1 MSDISSPHNP
11 EAQIAPKQ
19 AGGVN
24 RSFATLRSV
33 MALIL
38 REMATRYGRSPGGY
52 IWAIVE
58 PMAMILI
65 LAVAFSALVRT
76 PPLGNNFILFF
87 ATGVL
92 PFQLYGAIGNCVA
105 RALTFS
111 RSLLFYPAVTWV
123 DAVIARFALNLLTD
137 VLVMLLLFIVFVSI
151 TDITL
156 FLEVGPIITAISL
169 AAMLGLGVGLVNCVL
184 FGFFPVWMNIWGILN
199 RPMFFISGVLF
210 MYEAMPPHLQGYLWY
225 NPLMHITSLMRAGF
239 YPTYD
244 AEFASP
250 LYVICCA
257 VPLIF
262 LGLLLLGRFHREI
275 LNR

>member
-1 MSDISSPHNP
+1 MSDISPP
-11 EAQIAPKQ
+11 DITGKQ
-19 AGGVN
+19 ALRPQSRGVN
-24 RSFATLRSV
+24 RSFATLRSII
-33 MALIL
+33 ALIL

-58 PMAMILI
+58 PMAMII
-65 LAVAFSALVRT
+65 VLAVAFSALVRT

-92 PFQLYGAIGNCVA
+92 PFQLYGAISNSVA
-105 RALTFS
+105 RSLTFS
-111 RSLLFYPAVTWV
+111 RALLFYPAVTWV
-123 DAVIARFALNLLTD
+123 DAVAARFVLNLLTD
-137 VLVMLLLFIVFVSI
+137 VLVMLLLFIVFVAI
-151 TDITL
+151 TDVTL
-156 FLEVGPIITAISL
+156 FLEVGKIITAVTL
-169 AAMLGLGVGLVNCVL
+169 AALLGLGVGLVNCVL
-184 FGFFPVWMNIWGILN
+184 FGFFPVWMNIWGIMN

-210 MYEAMPPHLQGYLWY
+210 LYEGMPAHLQVYLWY

-250 LYVICCA
+250 LYVMCWA

-262 LGLLLLGRFHREI
+262 FGLLLMGRFYREI

>member
-11 EAQIAPKQ
+11 QAQIAFKQ

-52 IWAIVE
+52 VWAIVE

-65 LAVAFSALVRT
+65 LAVAFAALVRT

-87 ATGVL
+87 ATGIL
-92 PFQLYGAIGNCVA
+92 PFQLYGTISNNVA

-111 RSLLFYPAVTWV
+111 RPLLFYPAVTWV
-123 DAVIARFALNLLTD
+123 DAVIARFTLNLVTD
-137 VLVMLLLFIVFVSI
+137 ILVMLLLFITFISV

-156 FLEVGPIITAISL
+156 FLEIGPIVTAIAL
-169 AAMLGLGVGLVNCVL
+169 AALLGLAVGLVNCVL

-199 RPMFFISGVLF
+199 RPMFFVSGILF
-210 MYEAMPPHLQGYLWY
+210 LYEDMPQNLQVYLGH
-225 NPLMHITSLMRAGF
+225 NPLVHVTALMRAGF

-250 LYVICCA
+250 LFVMCCA
-257 VPLIF
+257 VPMIF